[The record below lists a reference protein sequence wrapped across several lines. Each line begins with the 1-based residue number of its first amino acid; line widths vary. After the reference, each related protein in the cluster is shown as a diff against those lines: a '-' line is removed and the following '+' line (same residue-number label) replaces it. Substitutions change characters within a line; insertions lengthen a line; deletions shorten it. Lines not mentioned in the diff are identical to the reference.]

1 VYALQQSCHAARER
15 VIYQRITFTIFGVRQ
30 RRSTNLTEIL
40 KHTRSIC
47 STCGEIVPST
57 YEVRDNEQVFYTRRC
72 PTHGVVDTDLG
83 YHAAY
88 YRKSF
93 AVEKV
98 MIARYGDGGDTDI
111 SQGLSPFPLRKS
123 AGLAILEVTERC
135 NLTCPMCYAFSSPSE
150 RDYSLEEIETRLDQ
164 LIAVEG
170 KGISLQISGGEP
182 SVRKDLDVIAAMVKR
197 KGFGQLEMVSNGI
210 RLAREPEFAQ
220 KLVDWGFTSVYL
232 QFDSTRPEDIVK
244 LRAED
249 LWDVRV
255 KAIAALERVH
265 LPSTLAVSLY
275 DGLNTDQIQQIVHF
289 AWQHPDTVCAIAF
302 QAATPFGRFQVDN
315 KVKQGEQKAPRKLRM
330 PEILKLIEEQTG
342 LSQDLFFPVGEGSPL
357 CNTFSLLKYTKD
369 GYKPIAPNFT
379 LKEFMEVVGP
389 RPNMTLRMLTRGR
402 AAILPQLVTN
412 IGGSLKLMKTLWP
425 HIGTDPSFWTS
436 RKTLTLFVKPF
447 MDESDIDMSRIERCC
462 FHNASPRGVMSFCAL
477 NAKMRPAQPH
487 AQESAFVP
495 LPTRRSRQHLVS

>member
-1 VYALQQSCHAARER
+1 M
-15 VIYQRITFTIFGVRQ
+15 
-30 RRSTNLTEIL
+30 TEIL
-40 KHTRSIC
+40 KQTRSIC
-47 STCGEIVPST
+47 SACGEIVPAT
-57 YEVRDNEQVFYTRRC
+57 YEVRDDEQVFFTRTC
-72 PTHGVVDTDLG
+72 PTHGVADTNLG
-83 YHAAY
+83 YHAAF

-93 AVEKV
+93 AVEKI
-98 MIARYGDGGDTDI
+98 MIERYGDGGNTDI
-111 SQGLSPFPLRKS
+111 SKGLSPFPLRKP

-135 NLTCPMCYAFSSPSE
+135 NLTCPMCYAYSSPSE

-182 SVRKDLDVIAAMVKR
+182 SVRKDLDKIAAMVKR

-210 RLAREPEFAQ
+210 RLAREPEFAE
-220 KLVDWGFTSVYL
+220 KLVAWGFTSVYL
-232 QFDSTRPEDIVK
+232 QFDSTRPADIFK
-244 LRAED
+244 LRGED

-255 KAIAALERVH
+255 KAIAALERVK

-275 DGLNTDQIQQIVHF
+275 DGLNSDQIQQVIHF
-289 AWQHPDTVCAIAF
+289 AWEHPDTVCAIAF
-302 QAATPFGRFQVDN
+302 QAATPFGRFEVN
-315 KVKQGEQKAPRKLRM
+315 KDDAGTHSNGPSTPRKLRM
-330 PEILKLIEEQTG
+330 PEILKLIEEQAG
-342 LSQDLFFPVGEGSPL
+342 VSQDLFFPVGEGSPL
-357 CNTFSLLKYTKD
+357 CNTFSLLKYTKN

-379 LKEFMEVVGP
+379 LKEFMDVMGP

-402 AAILPQLVTN
+402 TAVLPQIVSN
-412 IGGSLKLMKTLWP
+412 IGGSLKLIKTLWP

-477 NAKMRPAQPH
+477 NARMRPAQPH
-487 AQESAFVP
+487 AEERAFIP
-495 LPTRRSRQHLVS
+495 LPTRRTKQQPAVTP

>member
-1 VYALQQSCHAARER
+1 M
-15 VIYQRITFTIFGVRQ
+15 
-30 RRSTNLTEIL
+30 TEIL

-57 YEVRDNEQVFYTRRC
+57 YEVRENEQVFYTRRC

-83 YHAAY
+83 YHAAF

-93 AVEKV
+93 EVEKV

-111 SQGLSPFPLRKS
+111 SKGLSPFPLRKP

-150 RDYSLEEIETRLDQ
+150 RDYTLEEIETRLDQ
-164 LIAVEG
+164 LIAIEG

-210 RLAREPEFAQ
+210 RLAREPDFAE
-220 KLVDWGFTSVYL
+220 KLVKWGFTSVYL
-232 QFDSTRPEDIVK
+232 QFDSTRPQDIEK
-244 LRAED
+244 LRGED
-249 LWDVRV
+249 LWEVRV
-255 KAIAALERVH
+255 KAIAALERVK

-275 DGLNTDQIQQIVHF
+275 DGLNTDQIQQVVHF

-302 QAATPFGRFQVDN
+302 QAATPFGRFEINNSDERANGNGQATQEN
-315 KVKQGEQKAPRKLRM
+315 LAPRKLRM

-342 LSQDLFFPVGEGSPL
+342 VSQDLFFPVGEGSPL
-357 CNTFSLLKYTKD
+357 CNTFSLLKYTNE

-379 LKEFMEVVGP
+379 LKEFMDVMGP

-402 AAILPQLVTN
+402 AAILPQIVSN

-425 HIGTDPSFWTS
+425 HIGNDPSFWTS

-487 AQESAFVP
+487 ANESAFVP
-495 LPTRRSRQHLVS
+495 LPTRRVKASVVPAQ

>member
-1 VYALQQSCHAARER
+1 M
-15 VIYQRITFTIFGVRQ
+15 
-30 RRSTNLTEIL
+30 TEML
-40 KHTRSIC
+40 KQTRSIC
-47 STCGEIVPST
+47 SICGEIVPAA
-57 YEVRDNEQVFYTRRC
+57 YEVRDGEQVFFTRAC
-72 PTHGVVDTDLG
+72 ATHGVVDTDLG
-83 YHAAY
+83 YHAAF

-93 AVEKV
+93 QVEKL
-98 MIARYGDGGDTDI
+98 MIERYGDGGNTDI
-111 SQGLSPFPLRKS
+111 SQGLSPFPLRKP
-123 AGLAILEVTERC
+123 AGLAIIEVTERC
-135 NLTCPMCYAFSSPSE
+135 NLTCPMCYAYSSPSE

-182 SVRKDLDVIAAMVKR
+182 SVRKDLDLIAAMVKR

-232 QFDSTRPEDIVK
+232 QFDSTRPEDIIK

-255 KAIAALERVH
+255 KAIAALERAH

-275 DGLNTDQIQQIVHF
+275 DGLNTDQIQQVIHF

-315 KVKQGEQKAPRKLRM
+315 TDGEEGEQKEQQAPHKLRM
-330 PEILKLIEEQTG
+330 PEILKLIEQQAG
-342 LSQDLFFPVGEGSPL
+342 VSQDLFFPVGEGSPL
-357 CNTFSLLKYTKD
+357 CNTFSLLKHTKD

-495 LPTRRSRQHLVS
+495 LPTRRTKQPQPLAD

>member
-1 VYALQQSCHAARER
+1 M
-15 VIYQRITFTIFGVRQ
+15 
-30 RRSTNLTEIL
+30 
-40 KHTRSIC
+40 
-47 STCGEIVPST
+47 
-57 YEVRDNEQVFYTRRC
+57 YEVRDNQQVFFTRTC
-72 PTHGVVDTDLG
+72 PSHGTADTDLG
-83 YHAAY
+83 YHAAF

-93 AVEKV
+93 EIEKI
-98 MIARYGDGGDTDI
+98 MIQRYGDGGDTDI
-111 SQGLSPFPLRKS
+111 SKGLSPFPLRKP

-135 NLTCPMCYAFSSPSE
+135 NLTCPMCYAYSSPSE
-150 RDYSLEEIETRLDQ
+150 RDYSLEEIELRLDQ

-182 SVRKDLDVIAAMVKR
+182 SVRKDLDNIAAMVKS

-210 RLAREPEFAQ
+210 RLAREPDFAE
-220 KLVDWGFTSVYL
+220 KLVSWGFTSVYL
-232 QFDSTRPEDIVK
+232 QFDSTRPGDIIK

-255 KAIAALERVH
+255 KAIAALERVK
-265 LPSTLAVSLY
+265 LPSTLAVPLY
-275 DGLNTDQIQQIVHF
+275 DGLNTDQIQQVVNF

-302 QAATPFGRFQVDN
+302 QAATPFGRFEVNNDHP
-315 KVKQGEQKAPRKLRM
+315 VGAPRSAPRSAPRKLRM
-330 PEILKLIEEQTG
+330 PDILQLIEQQTG
-342 LSQDLFFPVGEGSPL
+342 VPQDLFFPVGEGSPL
-357 CNTFSLLKYTKD
+357 CNTFTLLKYTSE

-379 LKEFMEVVGP
+379 LKEFMDVMGP

-402 AAILPQLVTN
+402 AAILPQIVTN
-412 IGGSLKLMKTLWP
+412 IGGSLKLIKTLWP

-477 NAKMRPAQPH
+477 NAKLRPAQPH
-487 AQESAFVP
+487 AGEKAFIP
-495 LPTRRSRQHLVS
+495 LPTRRAKQQTQC

>member
-1 VYALQQSCHAARER
+1 M
-15 VIYQRITFTIFGVRQ
+15 
-30 RRSTNLTEIL
+30 TEIL
-40 KHTRSIC
+40 KQTRSIC
-47 STCGEIVPST
+47 SACGEIVPAT
-57 YEVRDNEQVFYTRRC
+57 YEVRDDEQVFFTRTC
-72 PTHGVVDTDLG
+72 PAHGVTDTELG

-93 AVEKV
+93 AVEKI
-98 MIARYGDGGDTDI
+98 MIERYGDGGNTDI
-111 SQGLSPFPLRKS
+111 SKGLSPFPLRKP

-135 NLTCPMCYAFSSPSE
+135 NLTCPMCYAYSSPSE

-182 SVRKDLDVIAAMVKR
+182 SIRKDLDKIAAMVKR

-210 RLAREPEFAQ
+210 RLAREPEFAE
-220 KLVDWGFTSVYL
+220 KLVAWGFTSVYL
-232 QFDSTRPEDIVK
+232 QFDSTRLADILK
-244 LRAED
+244 LRGED

-255 KAIAALERVH
+255 KAIAALERVK

-275 DGLNTDQIQQIVHF
+275 DGLNTDQIQQVIHF
-289 AWQHPDTVCAIAF
+289 AWEHPDTVCAIAF
-302 QAATPFGRFQVDN
+302 QAATPFGRFEVN
-315 KVKQGEQKAPRKLRM
+315 KDDSGTNSNGPSTPRKLRM
-330 PEILKLIEEQTG
+330 PEILKLIEEQAG
-342 LSQDLFFPVGEGSPL
+342 VSQDLFFPVGEGSPL
-357 CNTFSLLKYTKD
+357 CNTFSLLKHTKD

-379 LKEFMEVVGP
+379 LKEFMDVMGP

-402 AAILPQLVTN
+402 AAVLPQIVSN

-477 NAKMRPAQPH
+477 NARMRPAQPH
-487 AQESAFVP
+487 AEEKAFIP
-495 LPTRRSRQHLVS
+495 LPTRRAKQQPAVTP

>member
-1 VYALQQSCHAARER
+1 M
-15 VIYQRITFTIFGVRQ
+15 TD
-30 RRSTNLTEIL
+30 IL

-47 STCGEIVPST
+47 SICGEIVPAQ
-57 YEVRDNEQVFYTRRC
+57 YEIRDNEQVFFTRNC
-72 PTHGVVDTDLG
+72 PDHGVVDTDLG
-83 YHAAY
+83 FHAAY

-93 AVEKV
+93 DVEKI
-98 MIARYGDGGDTDI
+98 MIQRYGDGGDTDI
-111 SQGLSPFPLRKS
+111 SKGLSPFPLRKP

-182 SVRKDLDVIAAMVKR
+182 SVRKDLDKIAALVKR

-210 RLAREPEFAQ
+210 RLAREPEFAG
-220 KLVDWGFTSVYL
+220 KLVEWGFTSVYL
-232 QFDSTRPEDIVK
+232 QFDSTRPEDIFK
-244 LRAED
+244 LRGED

-255 KAIAALERVH
+255 KAIAALEKVK
-265 LPSTLAVSLY
+265 LPSTLAVALY
-275 DGLNTDQIQQIVHF
+275 DGLNSDQIQEIIHF

-302 QAATPFGRFQVDN
+302 QAATPFGRFEVNNGDAEAEA
-315 KVKQGEQKAPRKLRM
+315 VAPPAPRKLRM

-342 LSQDLFFPVGEGSPL
+342 ISEDLFFPVGEGSPL
-357 CNTFSLLKYTKD
+357 CNTFSLLKYTKE
-369 GYKPIAPNFT
+369 GYKPVAPNFS
-379 LKEFMEVVGP
+379 LKEFMDVMGP

-402 AAILPQLVTN
+402 AAILPQIVSN

-477 NAKMRPAQPH
+477 NVKMRPAQPH
-487 AQESAFVP
+487 AEEKAFIP
-495 LPTRRSRQHLVS
+495 LPTRRAKPQPEAVTL

>member
-1 VYALQQSCHAARER
+1 
-15 VIYQRITFTIFGVRQ
+15 
-30 RRSTNLTEIL
+30 LTEIL
-40 KHTRSIC
+40 KQTRSIC
-47 STCGEIVPST
+47 STCGEIIPAM
-57 YEVRDNEQVFYTRRC
+57 YEVRDNQQVFFTRTC
-72 PTHGVVDTDLG
+72 PSHGAADTDLG
-83 YHAAY
+83 YHAAF

-93 AVEKV
+93 EIEKI
-98 MIARYGDGGDTDI
+98 MIQRYGDGGDTDI
-111 SQGLSPFPLRKS
+111 SKGLSPFPLRKP

-135 NLTCPMCYAFSSPSE
+135 NLTCPMCYAYSSPSE
-150 RDYSLEEIETRLDQ
+150 RDYSLEEIELRLDQ

-182 SVRKDLDVIAAMVKR
+182 SVRKDLDNIAAMVKS

-210 RLAREPEFAQ
+210 RLAREPDFAE
-220 KLVDWGFTSVYL
+220 KLVSWGFTSVYL
-232 QFDSTRPEDIVK
+232 QFDSTRPGDIIK

-255 KAIAALERVH
+255 KAIAALERVK
-265 LPSTLAVSLY
+265 LPSTLAVPLY
-275 DGLNTDQIQQIVHF
+275 DGLNTDQIQQVVNF

-302 QAATPFGRFQVDN
+302 QAATPFGRFEVNNDYP
-315 KVKQGEQKAPRKLRM
+315 VGAPHSAPRKLRM
-330 PEILKLIEEQTG
+330 PDILQLIEQQTG
-342 LSQDLFFPVGEGSPL
+342 VPQDLFFPVGEGSPL
-357 CNTFSLLKYTKD
+357 CNTFTLLKYTSE

-379 LKEFMEVVGP
+379 LKEFMDVMGP

-402 AAILPQLVTN
+402 AAILPQIVTN

-477 NAKMRPAQPH
+477 NAKLRPAQPH
-487 AQESAFVP
+487 AEEKAFIP
-495 LPTRRSRQHLVS
+495 LPTRRAKQQTAATNSMLKGV

>member
-1 VYALQQSCHAARER
+1 LAK
-15 VIYQRITFTIFGVRQ
+15 
-30 RRSTNLTEIL
+30 IL

-47 STCGEIVPST
+47 STCGEIVPAT
-57 YEVRDNEQVFYTRRC
+57 YEVRDNEQVFFSRNC
-72 PTHGVVDTDLG
+72 PAHGVVDTDLG
-83 YHAAY
+83 FHAAY

-93 AVEKV
+93 QVEQL
-98 MIARYGDGGDTDI
+98 MLARYGDGGETDL
-111 SQGLSPFPLRKS
+111 SQGLSPFPLRKP

-135 NLTCPMCYAFSSPSE
+135 NLTCPMCYAYSSPAE

-164 LIAVEG
+164 LIAIEG

-182 SVRKDLDVIAAMVKR
+182 SVRKDLETITAMVKR

-210 RLAREPEFAQ
+210 RLAREPDFAE
-220 KLVDWGFTSVYL
+220 KLVAWGFTSVYL
-232 QFDSTRPEDIVK
+232 QFDSTRPADIIK
-244 LRAED
+244 LRGED
-249 LWDVRV
+249 LWDVRE
-255 KAIAALERVH
+255 KAIAALERVK
-265 LPSTLAVSLY
+265 LPSTLAVALY
-275 DGLNTDQIQQIVHF
+275 DGLNSNQVQQVIDF

-302 QAATPFGRFQVDN
+302 QAATPFGRFEVNNEDSSSN
-315 KVKQGEQKAPRKLRM
+315 VNSNGHTSTDEPRLPRKLRM
-330 PEILKLIEEQTG
+330 PEILQLIEDQAG
-342 LSQDLFFPVGEGSPL
+342 VHQDLFFPVGEGSPL
-357 CNTFSLLKYTKD
+357 CNSFTLLKYTKD

-379 LKEFMEVVGP
+379 LQEFMEVMGP

-402 AAILPQLVTN
+402 AAILPQIVSN

-477 NAKMRPAQPH
+477 NARMRPAQPH
-487 AQESAFVP
+487 ASESAFVP
-495 LPTRRSRQHLVS
+495 LPTRRSKQQAVPAR

>member
-1 VYALQQSCHAARER
+1 MS
-15 VIYQRITFTIFGVRQ
+15 
-30 RRSTNLTEIL
+30 EIL
-40 KHTRSIC
+40 KQTRSIC
-47 STCGEIVPST
+47 STCGEIVPAV
-57 YEVRDNEQVFYTRRC
+57 YEVRDNEQVFFTRKC
-72 PTHGVVDTDLG
+72 PDHGIVDTDLG
-83 YHAAY
+83 FHAAF

-93 AVEKV
+93 DVEKI
-98 MIARYGDGGDTDI
+98 MIARYGDGGATDI
-111 SQGLSPFPLRKS
+111 SRGLSPFPLRKP

-135 NLTCPMCYAFSSPSE
+135 NLTCPMCYAYSSPSE
-150 RDYSLEEIETRLDQ
+150 RDYTLQEIEMRLDQ

-182 SVRKDLDVIAAMVKR
+182 SVRKDLDVIAGMVKR

-210 RLAREPEFAQ
+210 RLAREPDFAE
-220 KLVDWGFTSVYL
+220 KLVKWGFTSVYL
-232 QFDSTRPEDIVK
+232 QFDSTRPQDIEK
-244 LRAED
+244 LRGED
-249 LWDVRV
+249 LWEVRV
-255 KAIAALERVH
+255 KAVAALERVK

-275 DGLNTDQIQQIVHF
+275 DGLNTDQIQQVVNF

-302 QAATPFGRFQVDN
+302 QAATPFGRFE
-315 KVKQGEQKAPRKLRM
+315 VKNNDEHVNGDSNGHAAPEKRAPRKLRM

-342 LSQDLFFPVGEGSPL
+342 FSQDLFFPVGEGSPL
-357 CNTFSLLKYTKD
+357 CNAFSLLKYTKD

-379 LKEFMEVVGP
+379 LKEFMDVMGP

-402 AAILPQLVTN
+402 AAILPQIVSN

-487 AQESAFVP
+487 ASESAFVP
-495 LPTRRSRQHLVS
+495 LPTRRVKEAL

>member
-1 VYALQQSCHAARER
+1 M
-15 VIYQRITFTIFGVRQ
+15 
-30 RRSTNLTEIL
+30 TEIL
-40 KHTRSIC
+40 KQTRSIC
-47 STCGEIVPST
+47 STCGEVVPAV
-57 YEVRDNEQVFYTRRC
+57 YEVRPNEQVFFARTC
-72 PTHGVVDTDLG
+72 PTHGMVETDLG
-83 YHAAY
+83 YHAAF

-93 AVEKV
+93 QVEKL
-98 MIARYGDGGDTDI
+98 MIERYGDGGNTDI
-111 SQGLSPFPLRKS
+111 SKGLSPFPLRKP

-182 SVRKDLDVIAAMVKR
+182 SVRKDLDRIAALVKK

-210 RLAREPEFAQ
+210 RLAREADFAQ
-220 KLVDWGFTSVYL
+220 KLVEWGFTSVYL
-232 QFDSTRPEDIVK
+232 QFDSTRPEDIQK
-244 LRAED
+244 LRGED

-255 KAIAALERVH
+255 KAIAALERVK

-275 DGLNTDQIQQIVHF
+275 DGLNSDQIKQVIHF

-302 QAATPFGRFQVDN
+302 QAATPFGRFEVDN
-315 KVKQGEQKAPRKLRM
+315 KEGEEAPQALRKLRM

-342 LSQDLFFPVGEGSPL
+342 VSQDLFFPVGEGSPL
-357 CNTFSLLKYTKD
+357 CNTFSLLKHTKE

-379 LKEFMEVVGP
+379 LREFMEVMGP

-402 AAILPQLVTN
+402 AAVLPQMVAN

-487 AQESAFVP
+487 AQETAFVP
-495 LPTRRSRQHLVS
+495 LPTRRAKQPAIAGN

>member
-1 VYALQQSCHAARER
+1 M
-15 VIYQRITFTIFGVRQ
+15 
-30 RRSTNLTEIL
+30 TEIM
-40 KHTRSIC
+40 KQTRSIC
-47 STCGEIVPST
+47 SICGEIVPAS
-57 YEVRDNEQVFYTRRC
+57 YEVREQEQVFFTRTC

-83 YHAAY
+83 YHADF

-93 AVEKV
+93 EVEKL
-98 MIARYGDGGDTDI
+98 MLARYGDGGNTDI
-111 SQGLSPFPLRKS
+111 SQGLSPFPLRKP
-123 AGLAILEVTERC
+123 AGLAIIEVTERC
-135 NLTCPMCYAFSSPSE
+135 NLTCPMCYAYSSPSE
-150 RDYSLEEIETRLDQ
+150 RDYSLEEIEMRLDQ

-182 SVRKDLDVIAAMVKR
+182 SVRKDLDQIAAMVKR

-220 KLVDWGFTSVYL
+220 KLVEWGFTSVYL
-232 QFDSTRPEDIVK
+232 QFDSTRPEDIIK
-244 LRAED
+244 LRNED

-275 DGLNTDQIQQIVHF
+275 DGLNTDQIQQVIHF

-302 QAATPFGRFQVDN
+302 QAATPFGRFQVDT
-315 KVKQGEQKAPRKLRM
+315 QDDTEGEQKPLRKLRM
-330 PEILKLIEEQTG
+330 PEILKLIEEQAG
-342 LSQDLFFPVGEGSPL
+342 VSQDLFFPVGEGSPL
-357 CNTFSLLKYTKD
+357 CNTFSLLKHTKD

-379 LKEFMEVVGP
+379 LKEFMDVVGP

-495 LPTRRSRQHLVS
+495 LPTRRTKQPQPVNR

>member
-1 VYALQQSCHAARER
+1 LV
-15 VIYQRITFTIFGVRQ
+15 
-30 RRSTNLTEIL
+30 NIL
-40 KHTRSIC
+40 KQTHSIC
-47 STCGEIVPST
+47 STCGEIVPAR
-57 YEVRDNEQVFYTRRC
+57 YEERDHEQVFFTRTC
-72 PTHGVVDTDLG
+72 PSHGTVETDLG
-83 YHAAY
+83 PHAAFY
-88 YRKSF
+88 QKSF
-93 AVEKV
+93 AVEKL
-98 MIARYGDGGDTDI
+98 MLERYGDGAGVDL
-111 SQGLSPFPLRKS
+111 SHGLSPFPLRKP

-135 NLTCPMCYAFSSPSE
+135 NLTCPMCYAYSSPSE
-150 RDYSLEEIETRLDQ
+150 RDYSLEEIEMRLDQ

-182 SVRKDLDVIAAMVKR
+182 SVRKDLDQIAALVKR

-210 RLAREPEFAQ
+210 RLAREPDFAEKMVQ
-220 KLVDWGFTSVYL
+220 WGFTSVYL
-232 QFDSTRPEDIVK
+232 QFDSTRREDIVR
-244 LRAED
+244 LRGED
-249 LWDVRV
+249 LWEVRE
-255 KAIAALERVH
+255 KAVAALERVK

-275 DGLNTDQIQQIVHF
+275 DGLNSDQVQQVIDF

-302 QAATPFGRFQVDN
+302 QAATPFGRFEVDN
-315 KVKQGEQKAPRKLRM
+315 TDEHGNGNGAKPQAPRKLRM

-342 LSQDLFFPVGEGSPL
+342 ISQELFFPVGEGSPL
-357 CNTFSLLKYTKD
+357 CNAFTLLKHTRD

-379 LKEFMEVVGP
+379 LQEFMEVMGP

-402 AAILPQLVTN
+402 AAVLPQIVTN

-425 HIGTDPSFWTS
+425 HIGTDPSFLTS

-477 NAKMRPAQPH
+477 NARMRPAQPH

-495 LPTRRSRQHLVS
+495 LPTRRSRQPRQEAHEQGVGASFSQEA

>member
-1 VYALQQSCHAARER
+1 M
-15 VIYQRITFTIFGVRQ
+15 
-30 RRSTNLTEIL
+30 TEIL

-47 STCGEIVPST
+47 SSCGEIIPAA
-57 YEVRDNEQVFYTRRC
+57 YEVRDQEQVFFSRNC
-72 PTHGVVDTDLG
+72 PIHGIMDTDLG

-93 AVEKV
+93 HVERM
-98 MIARYGDGGDTDI
+98 MIERYGDGGDTDI
-111 SQGLSPFPLRKS
+111 SKGLSPFPLRKP

-135 NLTCPMCYAFSSPSE
+135 NLTCPMCYAYSSPSE

-182 SVRKDLDVIAAMVKR
+182 SVRKDLDKIAAMVKR

-210 RLAREPEFAQ
+210 RLAREPDFAE
-220 KLVDWGFTSVYL
+220 KLVEWGFTSVYL
-232 QFDSTRPEDIVK
+232 QFDSTRPEDIIK
-244 LRAED
+244 LRGED
-249 LWDVRV
+249 LWNVRE
-255 KAIAALERVH
+255 KAITALERVK

-275 DGLNTDQIQQIVHF
+275 DGLNSDQVQQVIHF

-302 QAATPFGRFQVDN
+302 QAATPFGRFEVN
-315 KVKQGEQKAPRKLRM
+315 NEEGIANGNGHSSTKRPAPPRKLRM
-330 PEILKLIEEQTG
+330 PEILKLIKEQTG
-342 LSQDLFFPVGEGSPL
+342 IPEDLFFPVGEGSPL
-357 CNTFSLLKYTKD
+357 CNTFTLLKYTKE

-379 LKEFMEVVGP
+379 LREFMEVMGP

-402 AAILPQLVTN
+402 AAVLPQIVSN

-487 AQESAFVP
+487 ASESAFVP
-495 LPTRRSRQHLVS
+495 LPTRRSKEQVMPAH

>member
-1 VYALQQSCHAARER
+1 LA
-15 VIYQRITFTIFGVRQ
+15 
-30 RRSTNLTEIL
+30 EIL
-40 KHTRSIC
+40 KDTRSIC
-47 STCGEIVPST
+47 STCGEIVPAR
-57 YEVRDNEQVFYTRRC
+57 YEVRDHEQVFFSRCC
-72 PTHGVVDTDLG
+72 PTHGVADTDLG
-83 YHAAY
+83 YHAAF

-93 AVEKV
+93 EVEKL
-98 MIARYGDGGDTDI
+98 MIERYGDGGTTDI
-111 SQGLSPFPLRKS
+111 SRGLSPFPLRKP

-135 NLTCPMCYAFSSPSE
+135 NLTCPMCYAYSSPSE

-170 KGISLQISGGEP
+170 KGISLQVSGGEP
-182 SVRKDLDVIAAMVKR
+182 SVRKDLDKIAAMVKR
-197 KGFGQLEMVSNGI
+197 KGFGHLEMVSNGI
-210 RLAREPEFAQ
+210 RLAREPGFAE
-220 KLVDWGFTSVYL
+220 KLVQWGFTSVYL
-232 QFDSTRPEDIVK
+232 QFDSTRPEDILK
-244 LRAED
+244 LRGED

-255 KAIAALERVH
+255 RAIAALERVK

-275 DGLNTDQIQQIVHF
+275 DGLNTDQVQQVIHF
-289 AWQHPDTVCAIAF
+289 AWEHPDTVCAIAF
-302 QAATPFGRFQVDN
+302 QAATPFGRFEVNTAGVQANGNGNGNDA
-315 KVKQGEQKAPRKLRM
+315 QETRTPRKLRM
-330 PEILKLIEEQTG
+330 PEILKLIEEQAG
-342 LSQDLFFPVGEGSPL
+342 FSQDLFFPVGEGSPL
-357 CNTFSLLKYTKD
+357 CNAFSLLKYTKE

-379 LKEFMEVVGP
+379 LKEFMDVMGP

-402 AAILPQLVTN
+402 AAILPQIVSN

-487 AQESAFVP
+487 ASESAFVP
-495 LPTRRSRQHLVS
+495 LPTRHAKPRETPAHQRV

>member
-1 VYALQQSCHAARER
+1 
-15 VIYQRITFTIFGVRQ
+15 
-30 RRSTNLTEIL
+30 LTEIL
-40 KHTRSIC
+40 KQTRSIC
-47 STCGEIVPST
+47 SACGEIVPAT
-57 YEVRDNEQVFYTRRC
+57 YEVRDNEQVFFSRTC
-72 PTHGVVDTDLG
+72 PAHGVVDTDLG

-93 AVEKV
+93 NVEKL
-98 MIARYGDGGDTDI
+98 MIERYGDGGSTDI
-111 SQGLSPFPLRKS
+111 SKGLSPFPLRKP

-135 NLTCPMCYAFSSPSE
+135 NLTCPMCYAYSSPSE
-150 RDYSLEEIETRLDQ
+150 RDYSLDEIETRLDQ

-182 SVRKDLDVIAAMVKR
+182 SVRKDLDKIAAMVKQ

-210 RLAREPEFAQ
+210 RLAREPDFAE
-220 KLVDWGFTSVYL
+220 KLVAWGFTSVYL
-232 QFDSTRPEDIVK
+232 QFDSTRPADILK
-244 LRAED
+244 LRGEE

-255 KAIAALERVH
+255 KATAALERVK

-275 DGLNTDQIQQIVHF
+275 DGLNSDQIQQVIDF
-289 AWQHPDTVCAIAF
+289 AWQHPGTVCAIAF
-302 QAATPFGRFQVDN
+302 QAATPFGRFEVNNGSNGD
-315 KVKQGEQKAPRKLRM
+315 GHPAPRKLRM
-330 PEILKLIEEQTG
+330 PEILQLIEEQTG
-342 LSQDLFFPVGEGSPL
+342 ISQDLFFPVGEGSPL
-357 CNTFSLLKYTKD
+357 CNTFTLLKYTRE

-379 LKEFMEVVGP
+379 LQEFMEVIGP

-402 AAILPQLVTN
+402 AAVLPQIVSN

-477 NAKMRPAQPH
+477 NARMRPAQPH
-487 AQESAFVP
+487 ASESAFVP
-495 LPTRRSRQHLVS
+495 LPTRRSKQQVV

>member
-1 VYALQQSCHAARER
+1 M
-15 VIYQRITFTIFGVRQ
+15 
-30 RRSTNLTEIL
+30 
-40 KHTRSIC
+40 
-47 STCGEIVPST
+47 
-57 YEVRDNEQVFYTRRC
+57 
-72 PTHGVVDTDLG
+72 
-83 YHAAY
+83 
-88 YRKSF
+88 
-93 AVEKV
+93 VE
-98 MIARYGDGGDTDI
+98 RYGDGGNNDI
-111 SQGLSPFPLRKS
+111 SKGLSPFPLRKP

-135 NLTCPMCYAFSSPSE
+135 NLTCPMCYAYSSPSE

-182 SVRKDLDVIAAMVKR
+182 SVRKDLDKIAAMVKR

-210 RLAREPEFAQ
+210 RLAREPDFAE
-220 KLVDWGFTSVYL
+220 KLVEWGFTSVYL
-232 QFDSTRPEDIVK
+232 QFDSTRPEDIIK
-244 LRAED
+244 LRGED
-249 LWDVRV
+249 LWDVRE
-255 KAIAALERVH
+255 KAIAALERVK

-275 DGLNTDQIQQIVHF
+275 DGLNSDQIQQVIHF
-289 AWQHPDTVCAIAF
+289 AWQHPGTVCAIAF
-302 QAATPFGRFQVDN
+302 QAATPFGRFEVGTRN
-315 KVKQGEQKAPRKLRM
+315 GSNGHSEQRQPRKLRM
-330 PEILKLIEEQTG
+330 PEILKLIEEQAG
-342 LSQDLFFPVGEGSPL
+342 VPEDLFFPVGEGSPL
-357 CNTFSLLKYTKD
+357 CNTFSLLKYTKE

-379 LKEFMEVVGP
+379 LQEFMEVMGP

-402 AAILPQLVTN
+402 AAVLPQIVSN

-495 LPTRRSRQHLVS
+495 LPTRRAKQQQAVAH